1 MVSLSNIK
9 NGSGQSYNSG
19 NTSAPRRGG
28 AGGYSTKMTDN
39 SLGRPTSL
47 PTGSKVYNLAGDMV
61 EDTLANLGLPI
72 GSGTNTIDPR
82 DIPPNQWRSN
92 SGSQPAGDA
101 VGLMGNAYSTVV
113 SPTGAY
119 YPEMQAPQSTGYDG
133 LLGYMGGIPLE
144 VGSKFF
150 NQAQYGMNEAAQQEY
165 LRLAGTMEGWDNLS
179 EVDRVHEARAPQM
192 ENQLPHAYTQHD
204 VNMNN
209 LTESQKAHYAAN
221 PNYLNDS
228 SGSGGTLDGGNNSS
242 PTSSEGTGTT
252 GEFKPYTVTTG
263 STSSTY
269 GPDGL
274 SSELTGTAADL
285 SQQAGQDTVDYATRM
300 RGLFDQDVSGR
311 ASEIMSR
318 QQALLDPTLAA
329 QRNAMEESIYGAGRS
344 GLGLAA
350 ETFGHSGGMVQPE
363 RLEESIGRQQAY
375 ATLAS
380 NADQQAMG
388 ERAQEIAM
396 AQAAQSGMFS
406 QYGTLAGLELEALDP
421 ALKAEIARQN
431 YEVTK
436 QNQPYQQQLWQAQI
450 NNQNYQPDPWLNA
463 AIGLGTSYLGTEA
476 GSGWLSGSLKGL
488 WS

>member
-1 MVSLSNIK
+1 MANLSDIT
-9 NGSGQSYNSG
+9 NGSGQSYNS
-19 NTSAPRRGG
+19 NT
-28 AGGYSTKMTDN
+28 K
-39 SLGRPTSL
+39 
-47 PTGSKVYNLAGDMV
+47 
-61 EDTLANLGLPI
+61 
-72 GSGTNTIDPR
+72 DPR
-82 DIPPNQWRSN
+82 DIPSNQWRSN

-221 PNYLNDS
+221 PNYVKEYQH
-228 SGSGGTLDGGNNSS
+228 DGNIFDQMGIDYTE
-242 PTSSEGTGTT
+242 PTEPPKRELA

-263 STSSTY
+263 ATSTTY

-396 AQAAQSGMFS
+396 AQAAQSGMFG

-436 QNQPYQQQLWQAQI
+436 QNQPYQQQLWQAQV
-450 NNQNYQPDPWLNA
+450 NRENYQPDPWLNA

>member
-1 MVSLSNIK
+1 
-9 NGSGQSYNSG
+9 
-19 NTSAPRRGG
+19 
-28 AGGYSTKMTDN
+28 
-39 SLGRPTSL
+39 
-47 PTGSKVYNLAGDMV
+47 
-61 EDTLANLGLPI
+61 
-72 GSGTNTIDPR
+72 
-82 DIPPNQWRSN
+82 
-92 SGSQPAGDA
+92 
-101 VGLMGNAYSTVV
+101 
-113 SPTGAY
+113 
-119 YPEMQAPQSTGYDG
+119 
-133 LLGYMGGIPLE
+133 MGGIPLE

-228 SGSGGTLDGGNNSS
+228 SGSGGALQQDGGSVPSS
-242 PTSSEGTGTT
+242 PTYGGETGTT

-329 QRNAMEESIYGAGRS
+329 QRNAMEESIYGTRS

-350 ETFGHSGGMVQPE
+350 ETFGYSGGPVQPE
-363 RLEESIGRQQAY
+363 RLEESIGRKQAY

-380 NADQQAMG
+380 NADRQAMG

-450 NNQNYQPDPWLNA
+450 NRENYQPDPWLNA

-476 GSGWLSGSLKGL
+476 GSGWLSGSLGSLKSL

>member
-1 MVSLSNIK
+1 MANLSDIT
-9 NGSGQSYNSG
+9 NGSGGSYNSG

-28 AGGYSTKMTDN
+28 AGGYSTNKITN
-39 SLGRPTSL
+39 NNKKKPTPTSSQDSSL
-47 PTGSKVYNLAGDMV
+47 VDDVLNK
-61 EDTLANLGLPI
+61 LGAFL
-72 GSGTNTIDPR
+72 GTNTDPR
-82 DIPPNQWRSN
+82 DIPSNQWRSN

-119 YPEMQAPQSTGYDG
+119 YPEMKAPQSSDVDG
-133 LLGYMGGIPLE
+133 LLGYIGGKGLDI
-144 VGSKFF
+144 GSKFY

-179 EVDRVHEARAPQM
+179 EVDRVREARKPQM
-192 ENQLPHAYTQHD
+192 DNQLPHAYTQHD
-204 VNMNN
+204 VDMNN

-228 SGSGGTLDGGNNSS
+228 SGSGGALDGGGNNSS
-242 PTSSEGTGTT
+242 PTSNEGTGTT

-318 QQALLDPTLAA
+318 QQALLDPTLAT

-436 QNQPYQQQLWQAQI
+436 QNQPYQHQLWQSQI
-450 NNQNYQPDPWLNA
+450 NSQNYQPDPWLNA
-463 AIGLGTSYLGTEA
+463 AIGMGTSYLGTKA
-476 GSGWLSGSLKGL
+476 GSSWLSDSLKNL
-488 WS
+488 W

>member
-1 MVSLSNIK
+1 MANLSDIT
-9 NGSGQSYNSG
+9 NGSGQSYNS
-19 NTSAPRRGG
+19 NT
-28 AGGYSTKMTDN
+28 K
-39 SLGRPTSL
+39 
-47 PTGSKVYNLAGDMV
+47 
-61 EDTLANLGLPI
+61 
-72 GSGTNTIDPR
+72 DPR
-82 DIPPNQWRSN
+82 DIPSNQWRSN

-179 EVDRVHEARAPQM
+179 EVDRVREARAPQM

-228 SGSGGTLDGGNNSS
+228 SGSGGALQQDGGSVPSS
-242 PTSSEGTGTT
+242 PTYGETGTT

-263 STSSTY
+263 ATSTTY

-436 QNQPYQQQLWQAQI
+436 QNQPYQQQLWQAQV
-450 NNQNYQPDPWLNA
+450 NRENYQPDPWLNA

-476 GSGWLSGSLKGL
+476 GSGWLSGSLGSLKSL

>member
-1 MVSLSNIK
+1 DVD
-9 NGSGQSYNSG
+9 SG
-19 NTSAPRRGG
+19 
-28 AGGYSTKMTDN
+28 
-39 SLGRPTSL
+39 
-47 PTGSKVYNLAGDMV
+47 
-61 EDTLANLGLPI
+61 
-72 GSGTNTIDPR
+72 
-82 DIPPNQWRSN
+82 
-92 SGSQPAGDA
+92 
-101 VGLMGNAYSTVV
+101 
-113 SPTGAY
+113 
-119 YPEMQAPQSTGYDG
+119 
-133 LLGYMGGIPLE
+133 
-144 VGSKFF
+144 
-150 NQAQYGMNEAAQQEY
+150 
-165 LRLAGTMEGWDNLS
+165 
-179 EVDRVHEARAPQM
+179 
-192 ENQLPHAYTQHD
+192 
-204 VNMNN
+204 N

-242 PTSSEGTGTT
+242 PTYGGETGTT

-263 STSSTY
+263 ATSATY

-396 AQAAQSGMFS
+396 AQAAQSGMFG

-436 QNQPYQQQLWQAQI
+436 QNQPYQQQL
-450 NNQNYQPDPWLNA
+450 
-463 AIGLGTSYLGTEA
+463 
-476 GSGWLSGSLKGL
+476 
-488 WS
+488 